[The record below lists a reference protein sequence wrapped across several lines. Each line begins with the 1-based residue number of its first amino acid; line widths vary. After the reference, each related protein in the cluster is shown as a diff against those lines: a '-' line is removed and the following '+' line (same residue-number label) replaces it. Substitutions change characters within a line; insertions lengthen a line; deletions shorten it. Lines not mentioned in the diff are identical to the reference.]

1 MILCIKQ
8 YIIGHLEIMFL
19 SWHYLTPNLL
29 SNYGEVSWFIHGLIE
44 VEGGLTGS
52 HGYKRKKKMGKV
64 HKTPLNYQTF

>member
-29 SNYGEVSWFIHGLIE
+29 SNYGQVHGLRIYDPSKHHFYFE
-44 VEGGLTGS
+44 VIIFYPYVIVDS
-52 HGYKRKKKMGKV
+52 S
-64 HKTPLNYQTF
+64 